1 MSCDVLYHD
10 NGLLVELLDAATT
23 NNTLLAPGIISI
35 SLDSIHKLNDEE
47 SDIVRNT
54 PLTALGTIQALVD
67 YFVKDN
73 NNNSSSNSRRNDM
86 AVTLAVDQA
95 TNYLCEDLTWQHYLQ
110 HWVSRFDPVNHSS
123 SIKMPISNVGV
134 VVDGDSHPPAL
145 VQVKSYARVG
155 LMGNPS
161 DGFFGKTMSLLISN
175 FWAQVT
181 LVSNQYYNNYTTGK
195 SIDDLDQGDA
205 TIEIIHKPVTDPN
218 RFASISSLTLG
229 CEQDGYENGDRLLLA
244 CCKVFYNYCRQQLG
258 LSLETDVG
266 FRIMFDTNIPRQVGL
281 AGSSAIITACWKS
294 LMQFYG
300 VTSAQI
306 PPEIQANLV
315 LSVEVDE
322 LGIAAGLQD
331 RVIQT
336 YGGLVYMDFD
346 KTLMH
351 QIGRGRYVELDRAT
365 LPTLYLAYV
374 ADPEDSGKVHSTVKQ
389 RFLNGDPV
397 VTQAMKQFAALT
409 DKARVALEKGDYS
422 SFGQLM
428 TDNFELR
435 RRTYGDSVVGCRNI
449 QMVDIVRRHGGHAKF
464 SGSGGAI
471 VIYLPDSQHT
481 SVKPLQRD
489 LENEGFVFVKLV
501 SVGSQISG

>member
-1 MSCDVLYHD
+1 MERVKGCQNDVVVMSCNVLYQD
-10 NGLLVELLDAATT
+10 AGLLEEKLGAAAKT
-23 NNTLLAPGIISI
+23 NTLRAPGIISI
-35 SLDSIHKLNDEE
+35 SLDSLRELDGFLNGKRSGAVENV
-47 SDIVRNT
+47 S
-54 PLTALGTIQALVD
+54 LTASNTIQKLAD
-67 YFVKDN
+67 FFIKDN
-73 NNNSSSNSRRNDM
+73 NDDTSRDEPM
-86 AVTLAVDQA
+86 D
-95 TNYLCEDLTWQHYLQ
+95 YLCEDLTLLHYLQ
-110 HWVSRFDPVNHSS
+110 HWASLFDLVKSSS
-123 SIKMPISNVGV
+123 SINIPTANPNISYG
-134 VVDGDSHPPAL
+134 GCDSCLPPAL

-181 LVSNQYYNNYTTGK
+181 LVSNLHYSNYTTGK
-195 SIDDLDQGDA
+195 SIDALDQGNA

-218 RFASISSLTLG
+218 RFASIGSLTLG

-244 CCKVFYNYCRQQLG
+244 CCKVFYNYCRHQLG
-258 LSLETDVG
+258 LSLQTNVG

-300 VTSAQI
+300 VTSTQI

-351 QIGRGRYVELDRAT
+351 QIGRGRYVELDMGI

-397 VTQAMKQFAALT
+397 VSQK
-409 DKARVALEKGDYS
+409 KRKGNHILKTKS
-422 SFGQLM
+422 LSF
-428 TDNFELR
+428 F
-435 RRTYGDSVVGCRNI
+435 
-449 QMVDIVRRHGGHAKF
+449 F
-464 SGSGGAI
+464 
-471 VIYLPDSQHT
+471 
-481 SVKPLQRD
+481 
-489 LENEGFVFVKLV
+489 
-501 SVGSQISG
+501 